1 MQFFDRL
8 RSHPAYWYV
17 IAGLWIPVF
26 ILLAFQ
32 VGHLEKNYTYGSPGT
47 SDFIEYWT
55 AGKLLRHGENPYDW
69 PKLREL
75 QIDEGLPPD
84 ELPYDLPII
93 MWNPPWL
100 LVWLYPLLLLPFL
113 TAAQV
118 WILVNSIL
126 ILLASS
132 LIWRTVDSGSQR
144 PLGIAWVAAAL
155 FVPSLLTLRMGQMS
169 SVILLG
175 VAGFLYF
182 ASRNR
187 DFLAGMFLTLTTVKP
202 HVVYLVLIA
211 VFCWVVLE
219 RRWKIVAGGLAT
231 LLPTLAV
238 LTLLWPGW
246 LPAYRAAT
254 AQPPLYWKTASLGG
268 ILRHLVFNEEDEIPP
283 DDKGQAGE
291 AKNPGDSNNRMTDRE
306 RTLHQFAQFVPP
318 ILGCIGAIAFWF
330 LRRPQFDW
338 KAIMG
343 PLLLVS
349 VPTAAY
355 GWAYDQVLLMVPYL
369 TIVYWL
375 LDKASLTPIQKA
387 LAVAGLIAIAA
398 GMVTENLYG
407 IPEVFFFWPPLVLAA
422 IYLYLWHSRQPKC
435 QVQAA

>member
-1 MQFFDRL
+1 
-8 RSHPAYWYV
+8 
-17 IAGLWIPVF
+17 
-26 ILLAFQ
+26 LLAFQ

-55 AGKLLRHGENPYDW
+55 AGKLLRQGENPYDW

-75 QIDEGLPPD
+75 QIEEGLPAD

-100 LVWLYPLLLLPFL
+100 LIWLYPLLLIPFL

-132 LIWRTVDSGSQR
+132 LIWRTIDSGSQR
-144 PLGIAWVAAAL
+144 PLGIAWVAATV

-219 RRWKIVAGGLAT
+219 RRWKVVAGGAALLA
-231 LLPTLAV
+231 PTLAI
-238 LTLLWPGW
+238 LTIIWPDW
-246 LPAYRAAT
+246 LAGYRIAT
-254 AQPPLYWKTASLGG
+254 AQPPLYWQTASMGG
-268 ILRHLVFNEEDEIPP
+268 ILRRLIFNEEPF
-283 DDKGQAGE
+283 GQF
-291 AKNPGDSNNRMTDRE
+291 
-306 RTLHQFAQFVPP
+306 LPP
-318 ILGCIGAIAFWF
+318 ILGCMGAIAYWF
-330 LRRPQFDW
+330 LRRPPFDW
-338 KAIMG
+338 KVILG
-343 PLLLVS
+343 PLLLIS

-369 TIVYWL
+369 TIVLWL
-375 LDKASLTPIQKA
+375 LDKDSFIPIQRA
-387 LAVAGLIAIAA
+387 LALAGLIAIAA
-398 GMVTENLYG
+398 GMLTENLYG
-407 IPEVFFFWPPLVLAA
+407 IPEVFFFWPPLGLAA
-422 IYLYLWHSRQPKC
+422 IYLYLWHTRQPKC
-435 QVQAA
+435 QVQAV

>member
-1 MQFFDRL
+1 MQLLERL
-8 RSHPAYWYV
+8 RQHPAYWYV
-17 IAGLWIPVF
+17 VAGLWIPV
-26 ILLAFQ
+26 IIALAFQ
-32 VGHLEKNYTYGSPGT
+32 IGHLGQHYKYGSPGT

-55 AGKLLRHGENPYDW
+55 AGQLLRDGENPYDLK
-69 PKLREL
+69 KLRAL
-75 QIDEGLPPD
+75 QIENGLPPE

-100 LVWLYPLLLLPFL
+100 LIWLYPLLCLPFL

-126 ILLASS
+126 IILASS
-132 LIWRTVDSGSQR
+132 LIWRVLNIQPR

-202 HVVYLVLIA
+202 HVVYLVLLA
-211 VFCWVVLE
+211 VFGWVVLE
-219 RRWKIVAGGLAT
+219 RRWKVIVGGAAT
-231 LLPTLAV
+231 LVPTLAI
-238 LTLLWPGW
+238 LTFIWPDW
-246 LPAYRAAT
+246 LAGYRAAT
-254 AQPPLYWKTASLGG
+254 AHPPLYWQTASLGG
-268 ILRHLVFNEEDEIPP
+268 ILRRYLFDEEPF
-283 DDKGQAGE
+283 GQF
-291 AKNPGDSNNRMTDRE
+291 
-306 RTLHQFAQFVPP
+306 LPP
-318 ILGCIGAIAFWF
+318 ILATVGVITYWLA
-330 LRRPQFDW
+330 RRPPFHW
-338 KAIMG
+338 KIIMG

-369 TIVYWL
+369 TIVLWL
-375 LDKASLTPIQKA
+375 LDKEPLTHVQKTLA
-387 LAVAGLIAIAA
+387 LAGLTAIAA
-398 GMVTENLYG
+398 GMVAENLYG

-422 IYLYLWHSRQPKC
+422 IYLYLWCARRSWAHIQT
-435 QVQAA
+435 A

>member
-8 RSHPAYWYV
+8 RGHPAYWYV
-17 IAGLWIPVF
+17 IASLWIPVF

-55 AGKLLRHGENPYDW
+55 AGKLLRQGENPYDW

-118 WILVNSIL
+118 WILLNSIL

-132 LIWRTVDSGSQR
+132 LIWRTIDSGSQR

-187 DFLAGMFLTLTTVKP
+187 DFLAGVFLTLTTVKP

-219 RRWKIVAGGLAT
+219 RRWKVIAGGAAALV
-231 LLPTLAV
+231 PTLAI
-238 LTLLWPGW
+238 LTIIWPDW
-246 LPAYRAAT
+246 LAGYRIAT
-254 AQPPLYWKTASLGG
+254 AQPPLYWQTASMGG
-268 ILRHLVFNEEDEIPP
+268 ILRRLIFNEEPF
-283 DDKGQAGE
+283 GQFLPA
-291 AKNPGDSNNRMTDRE
+291 
-306 RTLHQFAQFVPP
+306 
-318 ILGCIGAIAFWF
+318 ILGSMSIIAYWL
-330 LRRPQFDW
+330 LRRPPFDW
-338 KAIMG
+338 KVILG
-343 PLLLVS
+343 PLLLIS

-369 TIVYWL
+369 TIVLWL
-375 LDKASLTPIQKA
+375 LDKDSFTPIQRA
-387 LAVAGLIAIAA
+387 LALAGLIAIAG

-422 IYLYLWHSRQPKC
+422 IYLYLWHTRQPKC
-435 QVQAA
+435 QAQAV